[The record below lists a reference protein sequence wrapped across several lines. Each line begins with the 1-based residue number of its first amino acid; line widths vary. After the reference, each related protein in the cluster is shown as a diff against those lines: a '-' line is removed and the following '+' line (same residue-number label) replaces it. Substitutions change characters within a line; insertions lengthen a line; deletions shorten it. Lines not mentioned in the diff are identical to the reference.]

1 MAYVSGAAATA
12 GCIFCNALPAGDDR
26 KHLVLH
32 RARQAFVILNAY
44 PYAPG
49 HVMVALNR
57 HVGTV
62 AQATAE
68 ELTEAMQLVGLA
80 TVALGAEYRA
90 QGFNI
95 GINEGR
101 VAGAGVEDHLHV
113 HVVPRWQGDLNFMP
127 VVGEVRVLP
136 EALDMS
142 WERLRSRLG
151 G

>member
-12 GCIFCNALPAGDDR
+12 GCIFCNALHAGDDR
-26 KHLVLH
+26 KQLVLH
-32 RARQAFVILNAY
+32 RARRAFVILNAY

-68 ELTEAMQLVGLA
+68 ELTEAMQLVGLT

-113 HVVPRWQGDLNFMP
+113 HVVPRWPGDINFMP

>member
-1 MAYVSGAAATA
+1 MAYVSGAAPPP
-12 GCIFCNALPAGDDR
+12 GCIFCNALNAGDDR
-26 KHLVLH
+26 KQLVLQ
-32 RARQAFVILNAY
+32 RAPHAFLILNAY
-44 PYAPG
+44 PYLPA
-49 HVMVALNR
+49 HLMVAPTR

-62 AQATAE
+62 SEATPEEHAE
-68 ELTEAMQLVGLA
+68 VMRLVGVS
-80 TVALGAEYRA
+80 TQALRAEYRA

-113 HVVPRWQGDLNFMP
+113 HVVPRWAGDTNFMP
-127 VVGEVRVLP
+127 VLNDVRILP
-136 EALDMS
+136 EALETT